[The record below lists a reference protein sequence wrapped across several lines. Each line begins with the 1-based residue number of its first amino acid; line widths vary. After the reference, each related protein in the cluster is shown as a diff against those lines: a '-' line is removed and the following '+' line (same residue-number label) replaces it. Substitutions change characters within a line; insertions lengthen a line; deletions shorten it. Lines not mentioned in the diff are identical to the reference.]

1 MARKGN
7 AAREMFAAKGAGEV
21 YSAIVSRLQ
30 KHLGAAQAVED
41 VKQTCVHVTAG
52 AGGTAFAGLH
62 PRKNAML
69 LNIRL
74 DAPLK
79 SPRVRKV
86 EQVSRNRYHCET
98 ILSSSA
104 DVDAE
109 VIAWLERAWSLA
121 SKA

>member
-52 AGGTAFAGLH
+52 EGGTAFAGLH

-79 SPRVRKV
+79 SARPQSRTGLAQPLPLRDDPLV
-86 EQVSRNRYHCET
+86 VSRCGC
-98 ILSSSA
+98 
-104 DVDAE
+104 
-109 VIAWLERAWSLA
+109 
-121 SKA
+121 